1 MDVRVSFYA
10 PRRVDGAGLKMKRAS
25 KELKR
30 IARDLL
36 NDRYSIPIGAFLTAG
51 LIPAVLEFPF
61 LLSAGT
67 DTSAMQLTVHL
78 IARFLIALIAHVL
91 ETGVIYMHLNMTRK
105 KAYSVSQIFYPLK
118 NGTERYFGAAFLLS
132 LFFVI
137 SCLPAAA
144 GGIYFYLAKFSAKT
158 VWILSGAI
166 LLSVIFV
173 AVCLLNYNFVSFF
186 LLDYPKMKVWDSF
199 LECRRLMKGNKRRFL
214 FLALSFFG
222 WGFLIFFSFGIASLW
237 VKPYLTQ
244 TMVNFYLDCTTELDR
259 IPVRD

>member
-1 MDVRVSFYA
+1 
-10 PRRVDGAGLKMKRAS
+10 MKRAS

-61 LLSAGT
+61 LLSAGS
-67 DTSAMQLTVHL
+67 DTSWMQRAVYL
-78 IARFLIALIAHVL
+78 IARFLILLIAHVL
-91 ETGVIYMHLNMTRK
+91 DAGVVYMHLNMTRK
-105 KAYSVSQIFYPLK
+105 KEYSLSQIFYPLK
-118 NGTERYFGAAFLLS
+118 NGTERYFGAAFLLCF
-132 LFFVI
+132 LLAAG
-137 SCLPAAA
+137 CLPVVA
-144 GGIYFYLAKFSAKT
+144 GGVCFYIMELSIKT
-158 VWILSGAI
+158 VLILTVAA
-166 LLSVIFV
+166 LLSLLLV
-173 AVCLLNYNFVSFF
+173 AACMLNFNFVSFF

-199 LECRRLMKGNKRRFL
+199 VECRRMMRGNKKRFL
-214 FLALSFFG
+214 FLVLSFIG
-222 WGFLIFFSFGIASLW
+222 WGFLIFCSFGIASIW